1 MKKKNI
7 LINAGILMF
16 FSIPFELNA
25 ADGYKVFQKHCMQCH
40 IELMEKKEVVRML
53 HTLKAPPMNEVS
65 NRLRE
70 NIMIADEDED
80 VKRRVTIAF
89 IKDYIENPSVQ
100 YSMCHPMAIEKFG
113 IMPPLK
119 GKLNEDE
126 RQAVAEWII
135 DRYKGIA
142 FQ

>member
-1 MKKKNI
+1 V
-7 LINAGILMF
+7 
-16 FSIPFELNA
+16 
-25 ADGYKVFQKHCMQCH
+25 YQKHCMKCH
-40 IELMEKKEVVRML
+40 AELMEKKEVLNVI

-70 NIMIADEDED
+70 NIVITDDDDD

-89 IKDYIENPSVQ
+89 IKDYIENPSIQ

-113 IMPPLK
+113 IMPSLK
-119 GKLNEDE
+119 GKLSETE

-135 DRYKGIA
+135 DRYNGIA
-142 FQ
+142 FK